1 MANIVLVNE
10 KDHEIGQKEKM
21 QAHIDGDLH
30 RALSIQLYN
39 SKGELLI
46 HKRASSKYHCGGLWT
61 NTCCSHPFPG
71 ELTIDAA
78 KRRLYEELG
87 YKQINLVE
95 KFVFQY
101 KASFEN
107 GLTENEIDHVFTG
120 SADINPPEIDPEEI
134 EDYKWISPDELK
146 KDMQKSPLKYTV
158 WFKEIMKHLHD
169 NIQ

>member
-1 MANIVLVNE
+1 MTNIILVNK
-10 KDHEIGQKEKM
+10 KDQEIGQKEKM
-21 QAHIDGDLH
+21 QSHIDGDLH

-39 SKGELLI
+39 SNGELLI

-87 YKQINLVE
+87 YKQVDLVE

-120 SADINPPEIDPEEI
+120 HTDLNPPEIDQKEI
-134 EDYKWISPDELK
+134 EDYEWISIDELK
-146 KDMQKSPLKYTV
+146 NDIQNSHSKYTV
-158 WFKEIMKHLHD
+158 WFKEIMKHLHS
-169 NIQ
+169 

>member
-1 MANIVLVNE
+1 MTNIILVNE
-10 KDHEIGQKEKM
+10 KDHKIGQKEKM

-30 RALSIQLYN
+30 RALSVQLYN

-78 KRRLYEELG
+78 MRRLNEELG
-87 YKQINLVE
+87 YIKIELEE
-95 KFVFQY
+95 KFVFHY

-107 GLTENEIDHVFTG
+107 GITENEIDHVFIGYT
-120 SADINPPEIDPEEI
+120 DLNPPKIDPEEI
-134 EDYKWISPDELK
+134 EDYKWISIEELK
-146 KDMQKSPLKYTV
+146 KDIQNNPLKYTV
-158 WFKEIMKHLHD
+158 WFKEIMKRL
-169 NIQ
+169 